1 MVVSIERFHCILYL
15 LHCTHNTVDRC
26 AELLQWVCL
35 SNAALAKRRH
45 TVHVSHRYQPPLC
58 YGGPYTYIP
67 VVLHESLVVFEHESN
82 DKEEML
88 NDGEFVTGHGGEL
101 SKELP

>member
-1 MVVSIERFHCILYL
+1 MLWGATYV
-15 LHCTHNTVDRC
+15 
-26 AELLQWVCL
+26 
-35 SNAALAKRRH
+35 H
-45 TVHVSHRYQPPLC
+45 TQPPH
-58 YGGPYTYIP
+58 IP

-101 SKELP
+101 SEELP

>member
-1 MVVSIERFHCILYL
+1 MC
-15 LHCTHNTVDRC
+15 
-26 AELLQWVCL
+26 
-35 SNAALAKRRH
+35 H
-45 TVHVSHRYQPPLC
+45 TATNHRYAM
-58 YGGPYTYIP
+58 GGHIRTYVP

-101 SKELP
+101 SEELP